1 MKAINKTINKAMG
14 MIALAIIASTTFTA
28 CEKEEETESAANP
41 VISEFELGLNNSKT
55 AYIGADL
62 HIEANIVAEG
72 KIETVSIDI
81 HPEGD
86 ATWNFSKT
94 YTKFSGLKN
103 TLFHEHIDISAD
115 ADTGEYHFH
124 FTVVDQAGNTTKIE
138 RDLEI
143 KEATDDEAPVITID
157 SSPTEDQSFSTDDT
171 IRISG
176 TVTTDSIELGGI
188 YIGLVKEDQNLTN
201 TEVNANN
208 TITILHTHD
217 FDSDNSHDF
226 SPEIIVGATEDN
238 NMTPKVIAGEWAWK
252 TTDYYILVKS
262 KDASG
267 NWAFSARYPIQ
278 ISID

>member
-14 MIALAIIASTTFTA
+14 MIALAIIASATFTA
-28 CEKEEETESAANP
+28 CEKDEETKSAANP
-41 VISEFELGLNNSKT
+41 VISEFELGLNNTNT
-55 AYIGADL
+55 AYRGTDL
-62 HIEANIVAEG
+62 HIEATIVAEG
-72 KIETVSIDI
+72 KIEKVIVDI

-86 ATWNFSKT
+86 ATWSFTKT
-94 YTKFSGLKN
+94 YTDGFQGLKN
-103 TLFHEHIDISAD
+103 TLFHKHIDIPAE
-115 ADTGEYHFH
+115 ADTGDYHFH
-124 FTVVDQAGNTTKIE
+124 FSVVDQAGNSTEIE

-143 KEATDDEAPVITID
+143 KEPTDDEAPVITID
-157 SSPTEDQSFSTDDT
+157 SSPTEDQSFSTGDT

-176 TVTTDSIELGGI
+176 TVTDNLELGGM
-188 YIGLVKEDQNLTN
+188 YIGLVKVSQGLTN
-201 TEVNANN
+201 PDVKANN

-238 NMTPKVIAGEWAWK
+238 NITPKVITGEWAWE